1 MSFVTDWLR
10 PNVIHD
16 AQLVWIAEIQLQ
28 PYRTVL
34 VPLVSEPGSW
44 SHCEKALVPTAA
56 LELLRLQHFCINSL
70 CIGLNSTFLLW
81 STLGVKL

>member
-44 SHCEKALVPTAA
+44 SHCRKGLTPTAA
-56 LELLRLQHFCINSL
+56 LELLRLKRCCTNSL
-70 CIGLNSTFLLW
+70 CIGLNSTFLPW